1 MLFYPRSHLYICLSE
16 TRTEVE
22 VIVLWELNTF
32 SEFNDYISVD
42 EWYET
47 CKYNLPHTKQN
58 HWKMKRT
65 NMIDKYNGVSS
76 ENVLPTLPCLM
87 LLLFAVGDLGKIC
100 KIFKHQ
106 SNFFPA
112 SIFSH
117 ASANPQLETFT
128 NQTQIWHRHRTGAP
142 TVVVVE
148 SLQRFFLGSPAPQY
162 LQY

>member
-1 MLFYPRSHLYICLSE
+1 MLFLPKKPPLHLSFWNQDRGRSNCIMRAEYLFGIQWLHFRWWMIWNVQILSSSYK
-16 TRTEVE
+16 TEP
-22 VIVLWELNTF
+22 L
-32 SEFNDYISVD
+32 
-42 EWYET
+42 
-47 CKYNLPHTKQN
+47 
-58 HWKMKRT
+58 KMKRT
-65 NMIDKYNGVSS
+65 DMIDKYNGVSS

-87 LLLFAVGDLGKIC
+87 LLLFAVGDFGKIR

-117 ASANPQLETFT
+117 ASANPQLETFR
-128 NQTQIWHRHRTGAP
+128 NQTQIWHRCRTGAP

-148 SLQRFFLGSPAPQY
+148 SLQWFFLGSPALQY